1 MKKFLVIP
9 LFSLLLVSC
18 FEDMDDVIQPCS
30 TLEIQDFVYKGL
42 NVFYLYKSQVPE
54 LDDKAF
60 ASQTEL
66 NGFLSNY
73 ATPEDLF
80 NYLLV
85 EEDRFSFIINDY
97 QKLEASLQGVSLH
110 NGMEFGL
117 VQIQETGDIFGYV
130 RYVLPQTS
138 AAANGVKRGMIF
150 NGIDGQIFNENNYNG
165 LLSQTTYTINLAT
178 LNGSDLTSTGES
190 ITLVKEQYAEN
201 PVHIQKTFEID
212 GQKIG
217 YLMYNAFT
225 SSYDNELNAVFA
237 NFKGEGITDLI
248 LDLRYNGG
256 GSIETANDLSSMIT
270 GQFNGQLFIK
280 QVYNENFPDEERL
293 FNNKINSGEM
303 IASLNLNRVYVLTT
317 GSTASASE
325 LILSGLMPYID
336 VVQIGT
342 TTTGK
347 YQGSVLIY
355 DSSDFTKKDINL
367 CHRYAMLPLILK
379 SVNSAGFTD
388 YANGI
393 APDVELQEDFS
404 NLGELGQTDEPLLN
418 AALNEIIPGFGSGGK
433 PATLPFEFRNLGE
446 SGMNSPLHQRMMVEE
461 IHKDSFK

>member
-150 NGIDGQIFNENNYNG
+150 NGIDGQIFNENNYNR

-190 ITLVKEQYAEN
+190 ITLIKEQYAEN

-280 QVYNENFPDEERL
+280 QVYNENFPDE
-293 FNNKINSGEM
+293 
-303 IASLNLNRVYVLTT
+303 
-317 GSTASASE
+317 
-325 LILSGLMPYID
+325 
-336 VVQIGT
+336 
-342 TTTGK
+342 
-347 YQGSVLIY
+347 
-355 DSSDFTKKDINL
+355 
-367 CHRYAMLPLILK
+367 
-379 SVNSAGFTD
+379 
-388 YANGI
+388 
-393 APDVELQEDFS
+393 
-404 NLGELGQTDEPLLN
+404 
-418 AALNEIIPGFGSGGK
+418 
-433 PATLPFEFRNLGE
+433 
-446 SGMNSPLHQRMMVEE
+446 
-461 IHKDSFK
+461 